1 MLDRICAEMATASG
15 MSLEDY
21 LRDVEKELPT
31 GKLVCSSAVTQMA
44 LFLASEDCKSVN
56 GSSVVI
62 DGGMIA

>member
-1 MLDRICAEMATASG
+1 

-21 LRDVEKELPT
+21 LRNVEKELPT

>member
-1 MLDRICAEMATASG
+1 

-21 LRDVEKELPT
+21 LRDVEKELPREGT
-31 GKLVCSSAVTQMA
+31 GKLVCSSAVTQIA

>member
-1 MLDRICAEMATASG
+1 

-44 LFLASEDCKSVN
+44 LFLAFRRLQVGQRLVGRN
-56 GSSVVI
+56 
-62 DGGMIA
+62 